1 MVVGGNPHHI
11 MQTVIKMETHEQII
25 ALIEQYKFENEKFIS
40 KQNKSAGI
48 RARKILMEISKLCKT
63 RRFEIQDEKE
73 WIVK

>member
-1 MVVGGNPHHI
+1 
-11 MQTVIKMETHEQII
+11 METHEQII